1 MKYIITRRTN
11 VWESEYP
18 FPRRFKGVEIG
29 SISER
34 VELELD
40 YDLRVGD
47 LVFNTPIKS
56 INLTSEGHMF
66 VVIENDRTD
75 IIGKTK
81 SEYLD
86 DMVSELKDWGDCPL
100 QYYVSDAISRTGV
113 SGDYILL
120 NGYSAIDRDLL
131 LHMRARNIDTN
142 KLLIPKSMDLIF
154 DYRDYLMH
162 MELSASFVRSP
173 INNRKIY
180 SPLFKIINA
189 KLNIWRWDRIK
200 WRKSYE

>member
-1 MKYIITRRTN
+1 MKYVISRRTN

-18 FPRRFKGVEIG
+18 FPKRFKGVEVEP
-29 SISER
+29 ISES

-56 INLTSEGHMF
+56 INLALEGHMS
-66 VVIENDRTD
+66 VIIEGDRTD
-75 IIGKTK
+75 VIGNK

-86 DMVSELKDWGDCPL
+86 DMVSELEDWGDCPL

-113 SGDYILL
+113 SGDCILL
-120 NGYSAIDRDLL
+120 NGYSGTDRDLL
-131 LHMRARNIDTN
+131 LHMRSRGIDTN
-142 KLLIPKSMDLIF
+142 KLLIPKHMDLIF
-154 DYRDYLMH
+154 GYRDYLTN
-162 MELSASFVRSP
+162 MEMSASFLRNP

-189 KLNIWRWDRIK
+189 KLDMWRWDRIK
-200 WRKSYE
+200 WRKSLK